1 MTRERARMLI
11 VLCLCLPPPVCVVS
25 EEDRV
30 WIMSSQL
37 IFFASRIRNHSPQ
50 PPRSTDHGRRVTDR
64 TNLLPLL
71 NLFITETLRVNLDE
85 PLPY

>member
-37 IFFASRIRNHSPQ
+37 IFFCKPDTQSLPTA
-50 PPRSTDHGRRVTDR
+50 STDHGRRVTDR
-64 TNLLPLL
+64 TNLLPLQIYL
-71 NLFITETLRVNLDE
+71 LLRL
-85 PLPY
+85 